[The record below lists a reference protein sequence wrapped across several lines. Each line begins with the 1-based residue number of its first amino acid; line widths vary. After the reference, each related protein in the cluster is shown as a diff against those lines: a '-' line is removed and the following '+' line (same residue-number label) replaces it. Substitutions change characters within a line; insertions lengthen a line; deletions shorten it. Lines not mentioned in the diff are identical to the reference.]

1 MKLDQLRTA
10 VHHEISTR
18 ALLEEIATGDPDDLL
33 SFGEL
38 LDRFSRRSHGLFLLL
53 VLLPVFIPVPIGV
66 GGICGPMISLI
77 GVQLLLQFEHPW
89 LPGFLA
95 RRQFKRQLLIGFQ
108 KRFGGWLQRLERLS
122 RPRHEELFDRAVW
135 RAFSGLL
142 LIALGILLALP
153 VPGTNYPFGLIIL
166 RFEGYSTRSMIGIV
180 ADATAQVEAIFT
192 CAYLIQWNADTFSTR
207 QWRDFAGALAATTQ
221 GHLTDTAGLPD
232 IPEWT

>member
-1 MKLDQLRTA
+1 MKLDQLRTP

-166 RFEGYSTRSMIGIV
+166 LFSLGLIERDGVIMALGWLLGIIEIV
-180 ADATAQVEAIFT
+180 LAVFFSSQLATWISG
-192 CAYLIQWNADTFSTR
+192 W
-207 QWRDFAGALAATTQ
+207 LA
-221 GHLTDTAGLPD
+221 
-232 IPEWT
+232 